1 MHREGGRTVRAG
13 KETDTS
19 ECLMK
24 YWREE
29 LVHKADAIFSAAK
42 HKKIILVAEDDF
54 KAVAGLVVAQVRSCT
69 DPRLPTLLGYHQW
82 SMQRQGRRLT
92 KLYGSHLIGMTR
104 AGLRVMKTALK
115 ESEDDFGLDTFCRD
129 MINEGQM
136 KLARTS
142 LGAQVNHAFKFRR

>member
-1 MHREGGRTVRAG
+1 MGVPFECIQRCEGYDMHREGGRTVRAG

-54 KAVAGLVVAQVRSCT
+54 KAVAGLVVAQVRSCEVAHSVGI
-69 DPRLPTLLGYHQW
+69 PPMVCAKAGPAPHQAVRLPSHRYDEGRPPRHEDRAKGVGGRFWAGYVL
-82 SMQRQGRRLT
+82 QRHDQ
-92 KLYGSHLIGMTR
+92 
-104 AGLRVMKTALK
+104 
-115 ESEDDFGLDTFCRD
+115 
-129 MINEGQM
+129 
-136 KLARTS
+136 
-142 LGAQVNHAFKFRR
+142 